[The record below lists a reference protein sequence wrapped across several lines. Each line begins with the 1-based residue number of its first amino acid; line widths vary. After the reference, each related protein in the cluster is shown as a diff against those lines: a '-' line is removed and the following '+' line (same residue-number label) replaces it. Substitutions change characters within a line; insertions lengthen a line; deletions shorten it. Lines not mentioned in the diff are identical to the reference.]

1 MSGATQPAA
10 DSASWAP
17 VTSCVHL
24 VHPAV
29 SQGSECSHWAPG
41 TGVWRG
47 CGRAGARWDGVAR
60 RGGRPRATAPRRGG
74 LRPTRCAAGAVGAV
88 TEGLRLR
95 GGAAE
100 LGRGVLTDAHRR
112 LAGPPVVLQADA
124 DGGADEPE
132 AGLALVHHGV
142 PVAEAVTA
150 DVAVHRGV
158 RGAAVAGWGQR
169 RDR

>member
-1 MSGATQPAA
+1 M
-10 DSASWAP
+10 
-17 VTSCVHL
+17 
-24 VHPAV
+24 
-29 SQGSECSHWAPG
+29 
-41 TGVWRG
+41 
-47 CGRAGARWDGVAR
+47 
-60 RGGRPRATAPRRGG
+60 
-74 LRPTRCAAGAVGAV
+74 GAV

>member
-1 MSGATQPAA
+1 MGGGRSEWGREEGRAPPGRCPSSGGPPSDPLCGWRRRCRDRGPAA
-10 DSASWAP
+10 EGRSRRAR
-17 VTSCVHL
+17 
-24 VHPAV
+24 
-29 SQGSECSHWAPG
+29 QG
-41 TGVWRG
+41 
-47 CGRAGARWDGVAR
+47 
-60 RGGRPRATAPRRGG
+60 
-74 LRPTRCAAGAVGAV
+74 L
-88 TEGLRLR
+88 
-95 GGAAE
+95 
-100 LGRGVLTDAHRR
+100 LTDAHRR

>member
-1 MSGATQPAA
+1 MQP
-10 DSASWAP
+10 
-17 VTSCVHL
+17 L
-24 VHPAV
+24 
-29 SQGSECSHWAPG
+29 G
-41 TGVWRG
+41 TGDRRVEGVWAG
-47 CGRAGARWDGVAR
+47 AGARWDGVAR
-60 RGGRPRATAPRRGG
+60 RGGRPRATGPRRGG
-74 LRPTRCAAGAVGAV
+74 LRPTRCAGGAVVAV